1 MLLIRRIQSSNK
13 GQALVE
19 LTLLSPLLLLLAYGS
34 VEVGNIIS
42 TYITLTHTTREG
54 TNLASRGTDPNV
66 ALDAII
72 AAAAPTIRADN
83 TAHWNVIYSKIVQDP
98 AVPCAQA
105 PCVYKVAS
113 QIVRGSMGQASKI
126 GPVNQTVTLDGIASV
141 GPGQTF
147 HAVEVFY
154 DYQSAILTFVG
165 YQTDNTIYDRT
176 IFTNVSSS
184 G

>member
-1 MLLIRRIQSSNK
+1 MKSIREIVASNK

-34 VEVGNIIS
+34 IEVGNVIS

-54 TNLASRGTDPNV
+54 ANLASRGTDVNV
-66 ALDAII
+66 MLDAIT
-72 AAAAPTIRADN
+72 AAAAPTIRDDN
-83 TAHWNVIYSKIVQDP
+83 SAHWKIIYSKVVQDP
-98 AVPCAQA
+98 GVPCAQA

-113 QIVRGSMGQASKI
+113 QTVRGGMGQSSKL
-126 GPVNQTVTLDGIASV
+126 GPVNQTVTLDGINSV

-147 HAVEVFY
+147 HVVEVFF
-154 DYQSAILTFVG
+154 DYQSVILTFVG
-165 YQTDNTIYDRT
+165 NDVDTTIYDRT
-176 IFTNVSSS
+176 VFTNVSSA